1 MKNRFSKYLIS
12 TVCIFLLFA
21 SCFAASADSFDSYT
35 YNSDTEVVEAPAAV
49 NVAFS
54 FTGAKAGTADFKS
67 PQDLTVDNSQNIYIA
82 DTGNNRIV
90 VTDAKGRLLKV
101 IDCFESGVET
111 DYFKEPKGIFVTES
125 GEMYICDTGN
135 NRIVHLDADGV
146 FIRQITLVSGESLP
160 EDFIFKPVKLA
171 VDGTGRI
178 FAVSEGFNNGLL
190 EFTTEGKF
198 IRYMGASSVTL
209 TASQA
214 FWRALSTKEQRAKT
228 SSNVSNDYNNVEI
241 DEQGFLLV
249 TSTAFTYWEFESGK
263 AQPLRKLNAKGSD
276 VLSRVGNPSGDL
288 TYPDTKTAR
297 ATYKGPSSLVDV
309 CTMPYGNY
317 GVLDQN
323 RGRVFVYN
331 SDGELIYEFGGP
343 ANISG
348 GMTTPTALDYCN
360 DMFYTLDAGKNQ
372 VNVYSLTKYG
382 KLFGEVA
389 KASEELNYDEEEK
402 LWNSIINENVN
413 CELAMRGLGTAAYR
427 KQDMSTA
434 MKYFKEANDTEGYSK
449 AYVFVRRQWIENN
462 AIWLIVAAIAFSA
475 FAIVINGQWKKL
487 AVKKGKNS
495 YVSKLRFA
503 GYVAFHPISGYWEL
517 KREKQGSVAAALT
530 FMLLA
535 CAVKI
540 ISSVGT
546 GFLFNSTA
554 DLNDYNFWGDV
565 FFVVAAVLL
574 WTVTQWCV
582 TVLMSGEGS
591 FKDIFIATGY
601 SLTPY
606 IWLNII
612 AVALSRVLSLDE
624 AELYTVFVVLSL
636 IYTAFLL
643 FMSIMSTHDYTL
655 GKTFLTTVI
664 ILVVILLILF
674 VAMLLITLTQQ
685 MVSFGSD
692 LYNEILLRI

>member
-1 MKNRFSKYLIS
+1 MKNSFSKYLIS
-12 TVCIFLLFA
+12 TVCIFLLFT
-21 SCFAASADSFDSYT
+21 SCLGVAADSFNSYT
-35 YNSDTEVVEAPAAV
+35 YNSDQEVVEAPAAV

-54 FTGAKAGTADFKS
+54 FTGTSAGTAAFKS
-67 PQDLTVDNSQNIYIA
+67 PQDLTVDNSQSIYIA
-82 DTGNNRIV
+82 DTGNDRIV
-90 VTDAKGRLLKV
+90 ITDAKGKLLRI
-101 IDCFESGVET
+101 IDSFENNGKT
-111 DYFKEPKGIFVTES
+111 DKFKEPKGVFVTES
-125 GEMYICDTGN
+125 KEIYICDTSN
-135 NRIVHLDADGV
+135 NRIVHLDSNGL
-146 FIRQITLVSGESLP
+146 FIRQITLISGESLP
-160 EDFIFKPVKLA
+160 KDFIFKPAKLA

-178 FAVSEGFNNGLL
+178 FVVSEGFNNGLL
-190 EFTTEGKF
+190 EFTAEGKF
-198 IRYMGASSVTL
+198 IRYMGASSVAL
-209 TASQA
+209 SASQL
-214 FWRALSTKEQRAKT
+214 FWRAFSTKEQRAKT
-228 SSNVSNDYNNVEI
+228 SSNVSTDYNNVEI
-241 DEQGFLLV
+241 DEQGFLMV

-288 TYPDTKTAR
+288 KYPDTKTSR
-297 ATYKGPSSLVDV
+297 ATYKGPSSFVDV

-348 GMTTPTALDYCN
+348 GMNTPTALDYSN
-360 DMFYTLDAGKNQ
+360 DRFYTLDAGKNQ

-389 KASEELNYDEEEK
+389 KASKELNYAEEEK
-402 LWNSIINENVN
+402 LWENIINENVN
-413 CELAMRGLGTAAYR
+413 CELAMRGLGTSAYR
-427 KQDMSTA
+427 KQDMSAA
-434 MKYFKEANDTEGYSK
+434 MEYFKKANDTEGYSK
-449 AYVFVRRQWIENN
+449 AYVFVRRQWIEEN
-462 AIWLIVAAIAFSA
+462 AVWLIIAVIIFSVSV
-475 FAIVINGQWKKL
+475 IVINRQWKKL
-487 AVKKGKNS
+487 AIKKGKNS
-495 YVSKLRFA
+495 YISKLQFA

-517 KREKQGSVAAALT
+517 KREKRGSIPAALT
-530 FMLLA
+530 FMGLA

-546 GFLFNSTA
+546 GFLFNST
-554 DLNDYNFWGDV
+554 DLDDYSFWGDI
-565 FFVVAAVLL
+565 FFVAAAIIL

-582 TVLMSGEGS
+582 TVLMNGEGS

-601 SLTPY
+601 SLAPY

-612 AVALSRVLSLDE
+612 AVALSRVLSFDE
-624 AELYTVFVVLSL
+624 AELHTVFVMLSL
-636 IYTAFLL
+636 VYTVFLL

-664 ILVVILLILF
+664 ISVVILLILF
-674 VAMLLITLTQQ
+674 IAMLLITLTQQ
-685 MVSFGSD
+685 MVSFVSD